1 MAKSKSTSSMKKPSG
16 HIPAG
21 GAFSSKKKEVP
32 IRTGPPSTEKINPK
46 AVAQLGGKVGEKRAV
61 EKIHAGTMSQVP
73 PGNLVAAKT
82 VCGPGGS
89 RDVHRSGM
97 QGVHGP
103 SAGSRPEP
111 TSEIFPGFG
120 GKKGS

>member
-1 MAKSKSTSSMKKPSG
+1 MKKPSN
-16 HIPAG
+16 HVPAG
-21 GAFSSKKKEVP
+21 GPFSSKNVSPK

-46 AVAQLGGKVGEKRAV
+46 GVAQLGGKVGEKRAV

-89 RDVHRSGM
+89 RTVSK
-97 QGVHGP
+97 
-103 SAGSRPEP
+103 AGSQAQTGSGGPARPAGGHFF
-111 TSEIFPGFG
+111 TGFD
-120 GKKGS
+120 GKE